1 MLLSPPS
8 AKGLPQADRRA
19 RQERLFPAP
28 PRRRPERRPKVDLV
42 SISELKA
49 RLDFRQLVEQSH
61 AIDRGGKVL
70 CPFHDDTR
78 PSCHVYPDGFKCFA
92 CGAYGDH
99 LDWLERVHGLSTSE
113 AIERLTVAAHGLP
126 PFRPARPAARAR
138 GFAIAVSSLFRPR
151 PTPATADSLPG
162 PERCQGRCGV
172 AVSISRMPVPWA
184 WPRSATTPC
193 CRSRAPG
200 ATCSPSNAGSPPP
213 RGRQRYLY
221 TTAGHGSPA
230 WCSPEVG
237 RRPVVLVVEGELNG
251 MVAYL
256 ALQEAGVRV
265 GVIAPAGASGS
276 LPSEVLSG
284 KEIYLYADG
293 DAAGDLAKRRWQA
306 VARRAGAM
314 SITPLPAF
322 DQGDACDLAARH
334 GRRYLAAHLLT
345 TMYRR
350 REGRNATRTE
360 DSMPVV
366 LR

>member
-138 GFAIAVSSLFRPR
+138 VRDRSFKPISPAAHARYRRQLARTRALPRALWGRGLDLEDARTLGLAAVGDDALLPI
-151 PTPATADSLPG
+151 PG
-162 PERCQGRCGV
+162 PRGDLLALKRRF
-172 AVSISRMPVPWA
+172 AA
-184 WPRSATTPC
+184 
-193 CRSRAPG
+193 
-200 ATCSPSNAGSPPP
+200 P